1 MIYSAAKNPDVEYFG
16 FFAVPI
22 VLFNTLQT
30 VRSGMQGALS
40 STVYWCVMGFLSGSA
55 SFVRFSVEGELPENP
70 LEYIAERIMA
80 YSFKDIDDSYEE
92 YSIGWVSVL
101 NMFDSQFQ
109 YASYAAGDFIT
120 LTLRVDERKVSP
132 AILKKFV
139 QKEEERVKQEKQ
151 IPKLGRSLKVEIK
164 ERVRTEL
171 MRKAIPVPVIYDLCW
186 SLSDSTLFF
195 FTTNKKAHAVLEDF
209 FKETFGMLI
218 RQQIPYVVGEQLLD
232 EEGIDRLARISP
244 EVFV

>member
-1 MIYSAAKNPDVEYFG
+1 
-16 FFAVPI
+16 
-22 VLFNTLQT
+22 
-30 VRSGMQGALS
+30 
-40 STVYWCVMGFLSGSA
+40 MGFLSGSA

-70 LEYIAERIMA
+70 LDYIAERVVA
-80 YSFKDIDDSYEE
+80 YAFRDIDDTYDE

-109 YASYAAGDFIT
+109 YASYVAGDYIT
-120 LTLRVDERKVSP
+120 LTLRIDERKVSP

-151 IPKLGRSLKVEIK
+151 LPKLGRAMKVEIK

-171 MRKAIPVPVIYDLCW
+171 MRKAIPVPVVYDLCW
-186 SLSDSTLFF
+186 SLSDATLFF
-195 FTTNKKAHAVLEDF
+195 FSTNKKAQAVLEDF
-209 FKETFGMLI
+209 FNETFGMLI
-218 RQQIPYVVGEQLLD
+218 RQQIPYVIGEQLLD
-232 EEGIDRLARISP
+232 EESVDRLTKINP